1 MTTPTANIVYF
12 SNVSNNTHRFVQKLE
27 LEAIRIPILT
37 KEAAQFT
44 VDNPYVLITPTYGDV
59 GFKNLV
65 PRQVVKFLNNNKN
78 AELLQGV
85 IAAGNINFGREYGR
99 AGDIISQR
107 FKVPMMYKF
116 EIMGLPTDVETVKR
130 GLDEFWLHHS
140 TQTISH

>member
-1 MTTPTANIVYF
+1 MTTANLVYF
-12 SNVSNNTHRFVQKLE
+12 SNVSNNTHRFVEKLGI
-27 LEAIRIPILT
+27 EAVRIPVLT
-37 KEAAQFT
+37 KEAAEFL
-44 VDNPYVLITPTYGDV
+44 VEEPFVLITPTYGDV

-65 PRQVVKFLNNNKN
+65 PRQVVKFLNQHNN
-78 AELLQGV
+78 AELLRGV
-85 IAAGNINFGREYGR
+85 IASGNINFGQEYGR

-116 EIMGLPTDVETVKR
+116 EIMGLPDDVTTVQR